1 MARKIFR
8 VAMKQTCRKNPQAD
22 CTVYII
28 IE

>member
-8 VAMKQTCRKNPQAD
+8 VAMKQTCRKNPQAG

-28 IE
+28 FE